1 MRRLEG
7 DLASLKP
14 DTTDGL
20 KVSTED
26 YTVLIRPSNT
36 QPLIRLDVETARGS
50 ADDLAERFDSII
62 KGAME

>member
-1 MRRLEG
+1 MKRLES
-7 DLASLKP
+7 DLASLQP

-36 QPLIRLDVETARGS
+36 QPFIRLYVETADGD
-50 ADDLAERFDSII
+50 ADELVERFEGII
-62 KGAME
+62 KGATK